1 MPRRGLP
8 AGNLFIRK
16 IGSRRPEMS
25 RRLFLDMAAALTG
38 VDKTGRIWP
47 GDRAKKE
54 WRGSWDG
61 FAGGPRKATAW
72 RMRRC
77 GGWTAGCSNTRSAET
92 DENGS
97 PIEVV
102 LGKDGRLMVLEDR
115 VIVMAGGKE
124 AFSAPLETVKSGE
137 LMSLDGV
144 VVSGRDDVT
153 GTYATVVGFYI

>member
-1 MPRRGLP
+1 MGWFRRGAKKSDSMADEAL
-8 AGNLFIRK
+8 
-16 IGSRRPEMS
+16 
-25 RRLFLDMAAALTG
+25 RRLD
-38 VDKTGRIWP
+38 GRLLNY
-47 GDRAKKE
+47 AV
-54 WRGSWDG
+54 
-61 FAGGPRKATAW
+61 
-72 RMRRC
+72 RR
-77 GGWTAGCSNTRSAET
+77 ET

>member
-1 MPRRGLP
+1 MQIYFISKWRHLQELSFAKGGLHTP
-8 AGNLFIRK
+8 DKLNSIAALAD
-16 IGSRRPEMS
+16 EAL
-25 RRLFLDMAAALTG
+25 RRLD
-38 VDKTGRIWP
+38 GRLLKY
-47 GDRAKKE
+47 AV
-54 WRGSWDG
+54 
-61 FAGGPRKATAW
+61 
-72 RMRRC
+72 RR
-77 GGWTAGCSNTRSAET
+77 ET

>member
-1 MPRRGLP
+1 MGWFRRG
-8 AGNLFIRK
+8 
-16 IGSRRPEMS
+16 
-25 RRLFLDMAAALTG
+25 
-38 VDKTGRIWP
+38 
-47 GDRAKKE
+47 AKKSDSMADE
-54 WRGSWDG
+54 
-61 FAGGPRKATAW
+61 AL
-72 RMRRC
+72 RR
-77 GGWTAGCSNTRSAET
+77 WTAGCSNTRCRRET

>member
-1 MPRRGLP
+1 MADEAL
-8 AGNLFIRK
+8 
-16 IGSRRPEMS
+16 
-25 RRLFLDMAAALTG
+25 RRLD
-38 VDKTGRIWP
+38 GRLLKY
-47 GDRAKKE
+47 AV
-54 WRGSWDG
+54 
-61 FAGGPRKATAW
+61 
-72 RMRRC
+72 RR
-77 GGWTAGCSNTRSAET
+77 ET

-124 AFSAPLETVKSGE
+124 AFSAPLE

>member
-1 MPRRGLP
+1 
-8 AGNLFIRK
+8 
-16 IGSRRPEMS
+16 MS

-47 GDRAKKE
+47 GDRAQRRAGLRGWFRRGAKKSDSMADE
-54 WRGSWDG
+54 ALRRLDG
-61 FAGGPRKATAW
+61 RLLKYAV
-72 RMRRC
+72 RR
-77 GGWTAGCSNTRSAET
+77 ET